1 MPHVVTN
8 TERLGYD
15 VGDLGLYG
23 QYSQT
28 NVGNNPSVNN
38 YRYGASYNNVLGV
51 PMDLKAHI
59 SNYDRG
65 ANIEYSDGRFTA
77 GANVNKRNNAKNM
90 DYSVYAKYAF

>member
-1 MPHVVTN
+1 MWYN
-8 TERLGYD
+8 TLSKYKGLGMACKPKAWNTAPYKRA
-15 VGDLGLYG
+15 
-23 QYSQT
+23 
-28 NVGNNPSVNN
+28 N
-38 YRYGASYNNVLGV
+38 GASYNNVLGV

-65 ANIEYSDGRFTA
+65 ANIEYSDGGFTA